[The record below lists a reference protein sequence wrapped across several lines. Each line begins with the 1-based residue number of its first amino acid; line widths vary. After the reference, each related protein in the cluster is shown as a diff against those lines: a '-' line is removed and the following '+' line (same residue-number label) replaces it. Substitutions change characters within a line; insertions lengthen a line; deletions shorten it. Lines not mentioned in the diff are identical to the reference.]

1 VDNKI
6 FRTICQLCH
15 TNCGLVVRRNV
26 NGDISIKGDHDHP
39 MNRGQCCRKAAAN
52 AEIIHSSERLKHP
65 LWKSSSGFKRVSW
78 DEALTIAAEKL
89 GETRSKF
96 GPLSLALCTGAPV
109 SYRARDG
116 FLQFMGEFGS
126 PNHTGIAN
134 LCMVPRM
141 IAFKAVTG
149 CVRAEPDYDRTKL
162 VLFWGSNPLGAERF
176 SSYAAHN
183 GLKTILSRLKQRE
196 VRTICIDPFRT
207 QTVEATD
214 EWVRVN
220 PGSDTALGL
229 AMIHVI
235 IEEELYDKEFVI
247 AHTFGCKELTQ
258 HVKGCH
264 PAWAENL
271 TGIPAGAIGEL
282 ARSYATARPAIIYEG
297 NGLDMYTN
305 GVDAVR
311 TIAILIALTG
321 NLDTPGGNVFMPT
334 SHASPLPTRPLVKER
349 RVGHD
354 QFPLLPQVPFS
365 AMKEAIL
372 HEEDNRPRAMIVH
385 HGNPVLV
392 QANETRTR
400 QALEKLD
407 FLIAI
412 DIFPTATTEMAD
424 LILPDASYFESYGYR
439 AYTSA
444 EGSFLALGRPIVGP
458 VGEARSV
465 FEIEYELARKMG
477 LHQNYPFQD
486 DRSWIDYM
494 IRPNGVTFQ
503 RLEAEQIV
511 YTSKEVEYHKYINKA
526 FETPSGKVE
535 FYSQGFLKVGADPM
549 PVYAEPAGEPL
560 TKEAASG
567 KSFSLLGTSRKPTQ
581 FVHTKFRNLA
591 VISKSYP
598 EPLVYIHPQDASK
611 RDIHQGDD
619 VDVTSPRGKITLKAK
634 ISKDTE
640 CGLVT
645 IDFGWGNPSDGK
657 ANINVLTNDQHFD
670 PVSGGTPNRLF
681 SCEVK
686 LSQSR
691 VNTQRFY
698 ELL

>member
-1 VDNKI
+1 
-6 FRTICQLCH
+6 
-15 TNCGLVVRRNV
+15 
-26 NGDISIKGDHDHP
+26 
-39 MNRGQCCRKAAAN
+39 MNRGRCCRKAAAN
-52 AEIIHSSERLKHP
+52 TEIIYSPDRLKYP

-89 GETRSKF
+89 GEIRSKF

-116 FLQFMGEFGS
+116 FLQFMGECGS

-134 LCMVPRM
+134 LCMAPRM

-149 CVRAEPDYDRTKL
+149 SVRAEPDYDRTKL
-162 VLFWGSNPLGAERF
+162 ALFWGSNPLGAERF

-183 GLKTILSRLKQRE
+183 GLKTILPRLKQRG

-207 QTVEATD
+207 QTVEAAD
-214 EWVRVN
+214 EWVRIN

-235 IEEELYDKEFVI
+235 IEEELYDKEFVT
-247 AHTFGCKELTQ
+247 AHTFGFEELTQ

-271 TGIPAGAIGEL
+271 TGIPARAIAEL
-282 ARSYATARPAIIYEG
+282 ARSYSTIRPAIIYEG

-321 NLDTPGGNVFMPT
+321 NLDTPGGNVFMPVP
-334 SHASPLPTRPLVKER
+334 HPSPLPTRPLVKER
-349 RVGHD
+349 RVRYD

-372 HEEDNRPRAMIVH
+372 REEDNRPRAMIVH

-392 QANETRTR
+392 QANEKGTR

-407 FLIAI
+407 FLMAI
-412 DIFPTATTEMAD
+412 DIFPTATTEIAD
-424 LILPDASYFESYGYR
+424 LILPDTSYFESYGYR
-439 AYTSA
+439 AYAST

-465 FEIEYELARKMG
+465 FEIEYELAGEMG

-503 RLEAEQIV
+503 SLEAEQIV
-511 YTSKEVEYHKYINKA
+511 YTSKEVEYHKYINKG

-535 FYSQGFLKVGADPM
+535 FYSQGFSKVGAAPM

-560 TKEAASG
+560 MKEIISVKG
-567 KSFSLLGTSRKPTQ
+567 FSLLGTSRKPTQ

-591 VISKSYP
+591 AIFKSYP
-598 EPLVYIHPQDASK
+598 EPLVYIHPRDASK
-611 RDIHQGDD
+611 RDICEGDE
-619 VDVTSPRGKITLKAK
+619 VDVTSPCGKITLKAK
-634 ISKDTE
+634 ISKETE

-657 ANINVLTNDQHFD
+657 ANVNILTNDRYFD

-686 LSQSR
+686 VRERQSSTSKR
-691 VNTQRFY
+691 G
-698 ELL
+698 L